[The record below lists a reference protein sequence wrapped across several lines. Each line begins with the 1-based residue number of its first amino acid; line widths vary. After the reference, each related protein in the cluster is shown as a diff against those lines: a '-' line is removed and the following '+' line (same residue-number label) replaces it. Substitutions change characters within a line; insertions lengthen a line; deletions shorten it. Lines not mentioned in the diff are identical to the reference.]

1 MIKQDNNKKVEQLFL
16 LKAHLGHRKNRLH
29 PKARKYVYKIVNGVA
44 IIDLT
49 KTVEELEKAKEYIF
63 DTMKQGKLPLIVA
76 TKKIIST
83 LMSKLAEESKIP
95 YITNKWLP
103 GLLTN
108 FDTIMKNVKKLIR
121 MEEEMKTGAW
131 NKFIKHEKIKLEKEV
146 YKLRKLYSG
155 IINLVKKPDLLIIVD
170 IKKEKNALK
179 EAQQNSI
186 KTIAILDTNSNPDE
200 VDFPIMANDD
210 SFGSLEYLTKELIE
224 PYIKSKVQMSN
235 VKPSSK
241 S

>member
-1 MIKQDNNKKVEQLFL
+1 MSKDILNKKAEQLFL
-16 LKAHLGHRKNRLH
+16 LNAHLGHRKNRLH

-44 IIDLT
+44 IINLT
-49 KTVEELEKAKEYIF
+49 KTVDELEKAKEYISEAV
-63 DTMKQGKLPLIVA
+63 KQGKLPLVVA
-76 TKKIIST
+76 TKKIISSSV
-83 LMSKLAEESKIP
+83 SKLAEENKIP

-108 FDTIMKNVKKLIR
+108 FDTIMKNVKKLIQ

-131 NKFIKHEKIKLEKEV
+131 DKFIKHEKVKLEKQV

-155 IINLVKKPDLLIIVD
+155 IINLVKKPDFLIIVD

-179 EAQQNSI
+179 EAQQNLI

-200 VDFPIMANDD
+200 VDFPIIANDD
-210 SFGSLEYLTKELIE
+210 SFGSLEYLTKELIDS
-224 PYIKSKVQMSN
+224 YKIKK
-235 VKPSSK
+235 
-241 S
+241 